1 MGFSLMFMRVDR
13 TGVVDADR
21 DGVRAFLETR
31 RLTLVPGDDVAQF
44 ADAEGPLSF
53 DGHTTDLHLDS
64 LESEEPLTG
73 GIWHASMSAEEL
85 EFIYELCVA
94 GRMLIVNPQ
103 GAPLFLVPAGNLQ
116 SGQFPDGVAE
126 DEEVVWINSAAEL
139 SDALSGGASRFF
151 EYRNRV
157 IGLANEE

>member
-13 TGVVDADR
+13 TAVVDADR
-21 DGVRAFLETR
+21 EAVRAFLEAR
-31 RLTLVPGDDVAQF
+31 RLTLVPGKEVDQF
-44 ADAEGPLSF
+44 ADAHGPLRF

-103 GAPLFLVPAGNLQ
+103 GSPLFLVPAGNHASEQL
-116 SGQFPDGVAE
+116 PDGV
-126 DEEVVWINSAAEL
+126 DQDSDVVWVNSAAEL
-139 SDALSGGASRFF
+139 SDMLSGGASRFF
-151 EYRNRV
+151 EYKNRV
-157 IGLANEE
+157 IGLTNDD

>member
-21 DGVRAFLETR
+21 EGVRAFLEAR
-31 RLTLVPGDDVAQF
+31 RLTLIPGKDVDQF

-64 LESEEPLTG
+64 VESEEPLTG

-103 GAPLFLVPAGNLQ
+103 GAPLFLVPAGNHQ
-116 SGQFPDGVAE
+116 SGQFPDGVDE
-126 DEEVVWINSAAEL
+126 DEVVRINSAAEL
-139 SDALSGGASRFF
+139 SDVLSGGASRFL
-151 EYRNRV
+151 EYKNQV
-157 IGLANEE
+157 IGLANDD